1 MTFDLDAA
9 ARDWRSTL
17 QRRGTLSPRELD
29 ELEDHLR
36 ARIELERQ
44 LGPALAADRAFAI
57 ATDDLGD
64 TAVLAKEFDKAGMR
78 RWRRLLVA
86 GWAMFAASFF
96 LPVVRFEFFGIS
108 DWLTIVPGLWEDA
121 VTDPVA
127 AELGIRDVLIGL
139 GQLSPVILV
148 HVPMFMTLP
157 ALRAARLRGERWLG
171 WVLGAVGWSAL
182 GLGVLHLIVRLLQ
195 ILVFGG
201 LESGGFVGPAWLGPG
216 YFAWATAFLCAAF
229 AMRLRAR
236 EWASAAAKGGGD

>member
-1 MTFDLDAA
+1 
-9 ARDWRSTL
+9 
-17 QRRGTLSPRELD
+17 
-29 ELEDHLR
+29 
-36 ARIELERQ
+36 
-44 LGPALAADRAFAI
+44 
-57 ATDDLGD
+57 
-64 TAVLAKEFDKAGMR
+64 
-78 RWRRLLVA
+78 
-86 GWAMFAASFF
+86 MFAASFF
-96 LPVVRFEFFGIS
+96 LPVVRLEFFGIS
-108 DWLTIVPGLWEDA
+108 DWLTIAPGLWEDA

-201 LESGGFVGPAWLGPG
+201 LESGGFVGPGWLGPG
-216 YFAWATAFLCAAF
+216 YFAWAAAFLCAAF

-236 EWASAAAKGGGD
+236 EWASVASGSGGD